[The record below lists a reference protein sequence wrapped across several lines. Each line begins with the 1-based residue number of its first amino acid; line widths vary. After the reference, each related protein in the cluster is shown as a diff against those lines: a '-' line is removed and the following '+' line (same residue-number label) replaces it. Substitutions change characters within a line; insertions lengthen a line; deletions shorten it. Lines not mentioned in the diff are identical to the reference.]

1 MIVTFQL
8 LDCDYIMLGDSPVVR
23 IFGKTKEGKSIC
35 AFYKNY
41 FPYFYVLPK
50 SKKDLE
56 EFIEKN
62 YSDQIVS
69 LENVE
74 KFLPI
79 GYQKEKTEL
88 IKIIMKDPSKVSAI
102 REALFGQKF
111 VEDVFEA
118 DILFKYRFMNDL
130 GLAGLKWLK
139 ASGAQTTT
147 RTVNADI
154 NISATH
160 IEAVELEDTVPY
172 KYMSFDIETTSKKDE
187 VPDPKKDEIIMISAA
202 FSPNYRNLK
211 SVVLVSKQIKRPEKY
226 AMTFNNEKEM
236 LEKFVEMIKDFDPDF
251 IFGYNV
257 NNFDFPYLLE
267 RFRVNRISS
276 SIGRCEQK
284 PMSSHKVA
292 MRFRNSILGRVIAD
306 VYDLIREGISK
317 GEFRFKRLGFND
329 VSKALLNEE
338 KINVAHSEIRK
349 LWNGTDDDV
358 KKLVEYAKKDSEL
371 ALSLLL
377 EKNLLDKHI
386 ELSKVSGILLQD
398 CLDGGE
404 APRLENVLLREF
416 NHHEYVLPCRP
427 RDVEKRTIER
437 ETHELKG
444 ALVLEPKTGLHT
456 DCVVYL
462 DFRSM
467 YPSIFISYNICPTT
481 ILLPKKHLHEEKIK
495 TPYGSEFISPKV
507 KKGIFPKILISLMK
521 ERDHVR
527 GQMKNVKSDWD
538 RRTLYAKQ
546 YALKVMANAFYGY
559 TGYLRARLYMMDI
572 ANSITSCGRF
582 LINKTKDVVD
592 AIPECEVVY
601 GDTDSVMVKTKTK
614 DLSEAFIIG
623 KKVEEIINSEMDGKV
638 QMKIEHVFKSL
649 LILAKKR
656 YAGLSYEKVDGTWK
670 ENLVMKGIE
679 TVRRDWC
686 DLSTKVLSEVLNILL
701 REQDTKKALKYVKDT
716 LQKLEKNEV
725 PIDEL
730 VITKSVSKSL
740 SSYKG
745 TQPHIE
751 LVKKLRKRS
760 PATAPG
766 VGDRVSYVIVKGLQ
780 LMSDRT
786 EDPEYVKQ
794 HKLSI
799 DSRYYAENQILPPIE
814 RVFEV
819 IGISKSEL
827 SGMGKQ
833 LGLMDAIRNHQNK
846 DNSHTK
852 QILSKIDGFVCDKCS
867 KIYRRIPLIGKC
879 IYCDG
884 EILFYS
890 DGFKSKTFQPH

>member
-1 MIVTFQL
+1 
-8 LDCDYIMLGDSPVVR
+8 
-23 IFGKTKEGKSIC
+23 
-35 AFYKNY
+35 
-41 FPYFYVLPK
+41 
-50 SKKDLE
+50 
-56 EFIEKN
+56 
-62 YSDQIVS
+62 
-69 LENVE
+69 
-74 KFLPI
+74 
-79 GYQKEKTEL
+79 
-88 IKIIMKDPSKVSAI
+88 
-102 REALFGQKF
+102 
-111 VEDVFEA
+111 
-118 DILFKYRFMNDL
+118 
-130 GLAGLKWLK
+130 
-139 ASGAQTTT
+139 
-147 RTVNADI
+147 
-154 NISATH
+154 
-160 IEAVELEDTVPY
+160 
-172 KYMSFDIETTSKKDE
+172 
-187 VPDPKKDEIIMISAA
+187 
-202 FSPNYRNLK
+202 
-211 SVVLVSKQIKRPEKY
+211 
-226 AMTFNNEKEM
+226 
-236 LEKFVEMIKDFDPDF
+236 
-251 IFGYNV
+251 
-257 NNFDFPYLLE
+257 
-267 RFRVNRISS
+267 
-276 SIGRCEQK
+276 
-284 PMSSHKVA
+284 
-292 MRFRNSILGRVIAD
+292 
-306 VYDLIREGISK
+306 
-317 GEFRFKRLGFND
+317 
-329 VSKALLNEE
+329 
-338 KINVAHSEIRK
+338 
-349 LWNGTDDDV
+349 
-358 KKLVEYAKKDSEL
+358 
-371 ALSLLL
+371 
-377 EKNLLDKHI
+377 
-386 ELSKVSGILLQD
+386 
-398 CLDGGE
+398 
-404 APRLENVLLREF
+404 
-416 NHHEYVLPCRP
+416 
-427 RDVEKRTIER
+427 
-437 ETHELKG
+437 
-444 ALVLEPKTGLHT
+444 
-456 DCVVYL
+456 
-462 DFRSM
+462 
-467 YPSIFISYNICPTT
+467 
-481 ILLPKKHLHEEKIK
+481 
-495 TPYGSEFISPKV
+495 V

>member
-1 MIVTFQL
+1 MAITFQL

-23 IFGKTKEGKSIC
+23 LFGKTKEGKTVC

-50 SKKDLE
+50 SKKDLRD
-56 EFIEKN
+56 FLEKN
-62 YSDQIVS
+62 FNDQIVS
-69 LENVE
+69 LEDVE

-79 GYQKEKTEL
+79 GYQKEKTNM
-88 IKIIMKDPSKVSAI
+88 IKVITKDPSKVPSI
-102 REALFGQKF
+102 RESLFGQKS
-111 VEDVFEA
+111 VEDVYEA
-118 DILFKYRFMNDL
+118 DILFKYRFMNDIGLSGL
-130 GLAGLKWLK
+130 GWVMVE
-139 ASGAQTTT
+139 GAQTTT
-147 RTVNADI
+147 RTVCTDI
-154 NISATH
+154 NLTATRM
-160 IEAVELEDTVPY
+160 EAVDSKETVPY

-187 VPDPKKDEIIMISAA
+187 VPDPKKDEIIMVSAA
-202 FSPNYRNLK
+202 FSPNYKNLK
-211 SVVLVSKQIKRPEKY
+211 SVVLVSKQIKNPEKHT
-226 AMTFNNEKEM
+226 MMFSNEKEM
-236 LEKFVEMIKDFDPDF
+236 LEKFVEIIKDFDPDF
-251 IFGYNV
+251 ILGYNV

-267 RFRVNRISS
+267 RFRAKKISS

-292 MRFRNSILGRVIAD
+292 MKFRNSILGRVIVD
-306 VYDLIREGISK
+306 VYDLIRESITK
-317 GEFRFKRLGFND
+317 GEFRFKRLGLND

-349 LWNGTDDDV
+349 LWSGTDDDV
-358 KKLVEYAKKDSEL
+358 KKLIEYSKRDSEL

-377 EKNLLDKHI
+377 KKNLLDKHM
-386 ELSKVSGILLQD
+386 ELTKVSGILLQD

-404 APRLENVLLREF
+404 APRLENVLLKEF
-416 NHHEYVLPCRP
+416 NHQEYVLPCRP
-427 RDVEKRTIER
+427 RDVEKRTVER

-456 DCVVYL
+456 NCVVYL

-481 ILLPKKHLHEEKIK
+481 IILQKMHAHKDNIK
-495 TPYGSEFISPKV
+495 TPYESEFVSPKV

-521 ERDHVR
+521 ERQHVR
-527 GQMKNVKSDWD
+527 DEMKTAKTEWEK
-538 RRTLYAKQ
+538 RTLYAKQ

-582 LINKTKDVVD
+582 LINKTKEAVNL
-592 AIPECEVVY
+592 IPNCEVVY
-601 GDTDSVMVKTKTK
+601 GDTDSVMVKTKTN

-623 KKVEEIINSEMDGKV
+623 KKVEETINKEMDGKV
-638 QMKIEHVFKSL
+638 QIKIEHVFKSL

-656 YAGLSYEKVDGTWK
+656 YAGLSYEKVDGSWN

-686 DLSTKVLSEVLNILL
+686 DLSTRVLLEVLNILL
-701 REQDTKKALKYVKDT
+701 REQDTKKALKYVKDVVK
-716 LQKLEKNEV
+716 KLENNQI
-725 PIDEL
+725 PIEEL
-730 VITKSVSKSL
+730 VITKSISKSL

-745 TQPHIE
+745 TQPHVE

-794 HKLSI
+794 HNLPI
-799 DSRYYAENQILPPIE
+799 DSKYYAENQILPPIE

-819 IGISKSEL
+819 IGIGKSEL
-827 SGMGKQ
+827 AGMGRQ
-833 LGLMDAIRNHQNK
+833 LGLMDAIRNHKK
-846 DNSHTK
+846 DNSTTK
-852 QILSKIDGFVCDKCS
+852 QFLSKIDGFICDKCGR
-867 KIYRRIPLIGKC
+867 IYRRIPLIGKC

-884 EILFYS
+884 EILFHS
-890 DGFKSKTFQPH
+890 DGLKSKIFEPS